1 MKKLFL
7 YLFVQI
13 LISCSNPSLV
23 DAEIFKNNLELSSV
37 NFIDVRTFDE
47 FSVGHI
53 PKSINIDWNNSSEFK
68 KNIELL
74 DKNKATYVYCLSGG
88 RSSKASQFL
97 KNAGFKKVYELS
109 GGILEWR
116 KNNYPE
122 LNLSKPINIFNLKNY
137 YNLLDSEKFVLIS
150 FNAKWCA
157 PCLKMKPFL
166 SSISNEMD
174 TVLEYHTINYDD
186 NKDLMKELNIY
197 SLPTIFI
204 YKNNKIL
211 YSIKEYIEED
221 QLRNKINELIKDY
234 N

>member
-53 PKSINIDWNNSSEFK
+53 PKSINIDWNNSFEFK

-88 RSSKASQFL
+88 RSSKAAQFL

-122 LNLSKPINIFNLKNY
+122 LNLSNPINSFNLKNY

-157 PCLKMKPFL
+157 PCLK
-166 SSISNEMD
+166 
-174 TVLEYHTINYDD
+174 
-186 NKDLMKELNIY
+186 
-197 SLPTIFI
+197 
-204 YKNNKIL
+204 
-211 YSIKEYIEED
+211 
-221 QLRNKINELIKDY
+221 
-234 N
+234 